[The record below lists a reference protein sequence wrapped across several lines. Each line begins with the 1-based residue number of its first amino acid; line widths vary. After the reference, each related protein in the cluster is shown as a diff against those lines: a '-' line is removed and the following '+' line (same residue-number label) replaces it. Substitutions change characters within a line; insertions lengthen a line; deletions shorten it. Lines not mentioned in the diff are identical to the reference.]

1 MFVSLPPPFFSPG
14 CARRVKRCLDCR
26 AQITVKE
33 GLREFNVLV
42 AIPSDLAVFLFPAM
56 ETSGGGS
63 PGSSGPNCA
72 ICLTE
77 PRNTALLCGHQ
88 LCWDC
93 AQKVDHCPVCRK
105 FITHRIRLFQ

>member
-1 MFVSLPPPFFSPG
+1 
-14 CARRVKRCLDCR
+14 
-26 AQITVKE
+26 
-33 GLREFNVLV
+33 
-42 AIPSDLAVFLFPAM
+42 M

-93 AQKVDHCPVCRK
+93 AQKVDHCPFCGM
-105 FITHRIRLFQ
+105 FITNRIRLFNDMHTHTIIMSLHTYLDIMRMLLLRMCKDDGFNFSLVCKIRRDKQSDE